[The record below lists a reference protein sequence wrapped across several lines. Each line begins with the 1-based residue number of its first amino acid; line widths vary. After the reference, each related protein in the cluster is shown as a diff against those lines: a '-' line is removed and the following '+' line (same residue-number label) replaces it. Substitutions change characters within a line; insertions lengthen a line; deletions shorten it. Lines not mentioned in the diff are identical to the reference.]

1 MVMGWRKGGEVTAF
15 GVCILYTS
23 RHFIIHKKKWK
34 NMTNGRSIV
43 MFENNSE
50 MRNFL
55 KICIFYRF
63 NKYIKIS
70 LFAFARYTV

>member
-1 MVMGWRKGGEVTAF
+1 
-15 GVCILYTS
+15 
-23 RHFIIHKKKWK
+23 
-34 NMTNGRSIV
+34 MTNGRSIV
-43 MFENNSE
+43 LFENNSE
-50 MRNFL
+50 VRNFL

>member
-1 MVMGWRKGGEVTAF
+1 
-15 GVCILYTS
+15 
-23 RHFIIHKKKWK
+23 
-34 NMTNGRSIV
+34 MTNGKSIV

-70 LFAFARYTV
+70 LFAFARYTVWFRSKNMVIAWLFKQYTGIMVVTQ